1 MYVFGATGKHTQ
13 LQTVEALVI
22 STCISF
28 IPNGF
33 LQLFGINAVI
43 HYIPQI
49 NSAFCMLPAVK
60 VCSRMAQDTHTCG
73 GVIQR

>member
-49 NSAFCMLPAVK
+49 NSAFCMLLQ
-60 VCSRMAQDTHTCG
+60 SRFAAEWLKIRTCG
-73 GVIQR
+73 GVIQC